1 MGQGEHMR
9 NLLYIDGA
17 FVEPACGGFLEV
29 VDPASEECFAEIAA
43 GTDADVEA
51 AVLAARRAFDQGPW
65 PRMPAAGRAAILRRV
80 AAEIRANLEHLALL
94 EVRDNGKPLK
104 EARWDIGDA
113 AFCFDYYADMAEQVE
128 AEGEAAVDVGDAR
141 FACRVRKEPLGVVG
155 AITPWNFPLLMAV
168 WKVAPA
174 LAAGCSIVLKP
185 SEFCSL
191 SCGELARYFHQA
203 GLPPGV
209 FNLVTGLGQQAGAP
223 LSAHPGVDKLAFTG
237 SQATG
242 SQVMQVAAR
251 DIRSVSLELGGKSP
265 FVVFAD
271 CDLDKAVEWIQ
282 FGVFWNQGQ
291 ICSATSRLLVER
303 PIHDALLAR
312 LKAAAERIVIGPGD
326 QDGVQMGPIV
336 SALQHRRVME
346 GIERG
351 LAGGARLVTG
361 GGRPPHLARGY
372 FVEPTIFTDVPLDS
386 WIWREEVFGP
396 VLCIH
401 SFDTE
406 QEAIALANDSRFGL
420 AGAVMSDDLARCD
433 RVARALRAG
442 VVWVNCS
449 QPTFTQLPWGGYKA
463 SGIGRELG
471 RNGYEAFLEVK
482 QITSFD
488 YRQDWNWYQSTG
500 NPD

>member
-1 MGQGEHMR
+1 MR

-17 FVEPACGGFLEV
+17 FVAPALGGFLEV
-29 VDPASEECFAEIAA
+29 IDPATEERFAEIAA

-65 PRMPAAGRAAILRRV
+65 PRMSAASRADFLRRV
-80 AAEIRANLEHLALL
+80 AAEIRDNLEYLAQL

-128 AEGEAAVDVGDAR
+128 AEGETVVDVGDVR
-141 FACRVRKEPLGVVG
+141 FVGRVHKEPLGVVG

-174 LAAGCSIVLKP
+174 LAAGCTIVLKP

-191 SCGELARYFHQA
+191 SCGELARFFHRA

-242 SQVMQVAAR
+242 SQVMQAAAR

-265 FVVFAD
+265 FIVFAD

-303 PIHDALLAR
+303 SVHDALLAR
-312 LKAAAERIVIGPGD
+312 LKAAAERIVIGSGD
-326 QDGVQMGPIV
+326 LDGVQMGPIV
-336 SALQHRRVME
+336 SAVQHRRVME

-351 LAGGARLVTG
+351 LASGARLVTG
-361 GGRPPHLARGY
+361 GGRPSYLARGY
-372 FVEPTIFTDVPLDS
+372 FVEPTIFTEVPLDS

-396 VLCIH
+396 VLCIQ

-442 VVWVNCS
+442 VVWINCS

-482 QITSFD
+482 QITRFD
-488 YRQDWNWYQSTG
+488 HWQDWNWYQSTG
-500 NPD
+500 KPA